1 MKNQSIKV
9 ILSFSAKK
17 TPDWFHFLSA
27 VDSGFVR
34 AELLRKHLKA
44 PGTVQ
49 IWPGNNSTPT
59 DADTP
64 AETLPDKEPK
74 PAPVAAPIAATASPS
89 VRLPAVQDAPAS
101 PPRPAQ
107 IHGAKAPEQAPESL
121 ADSLLKGG
129 SVRW

>member
-64 AETLPDKEPK
+64 AETLPSKEPK
-74 PAPVAAPIAATASPS
+74 PASIA
-89 VRLPAVQDAPAS
+89 APAS
-101 PPRPAQ
+101 PSMPSMQLPAIQEAPASQPSTAQ

-129 SVRW
+129 SVKW

>member
-17 TPDWFHFLSA
+17 TPEWHHFLSTIEN
-27 VDSGFVR
+27 GFVR

-64 AETLPDKEPK
+64 AETLPNKESK
-74 PAPVAAPIAATASPS
+74 PAPIAAPASPFMQ
-89 VRLPAVQDAPAS
+89 LPAIQETPAS
-101 PPRPAQ
+101 PPSPAQ

-129 SVRW
+129 SVKW

>member
-17 TPDWFHFLSA
+17 TPEWHHFLSTIE
-27 VDSGFVR
+27 SGFVR

-49 IWPGNNSTPT
+49 IWPGNNSTPA

-64 AETLPDKEPK
+64 AETVPNKEPK
-74 PAPVAAPIAATASPS
+74 PAPIAAPASPS
-89 VRLPAVQDAPAS
+89 MQLPAIQEAPAS
-101 PPRPAQ
+101 PPSPAQ
-107 IHGAKAPEQAPESL
+107 IAKAPEQATESL

-129 SVRW
+129 SVKW

>member
-17 TPDWFHFLSA
+17 TPEWHHFLSTIE
-27 VDSGFVR
+27 SGFVR

-49 IWPGNNSTPT
+49 IWPGNNSTPA

-64 AETLPDKEPK
+64 AETLPNKEPK
-74 PAPVAAPIAATASPS
+74 PAPIAAMQ
-89 VRLPAVQDAPAS
+89 LPAIQEAPAS
-101 PPRPAQ
+101 PAP
-107 IHGAKAPEQAPESL
+107 IHGAKAPVQATESL

-129 SVRW
+129 SVKW

>member
-17 TPDWFHFLSA
+17 TPEWHHFLSTIEN
-27 VDSGFVR
+27 GFVR
-34 AELLRKHLKA
+34 AELLRRHLKA

-64 AETLPDKEPK
+64 AETLPSKEPK
-74 PAPVAAPIAATASPS
+74 PAPIAAMQ
-89 VRLPAVQDAPAS
+89 LPAIQEAPAS
-101 PPRPAQ
+101 PPSPAP
-107 IHGAKAPEQAPESL
+107 IHGAKAPVQATESL

-129 SVRW
+129 SVKW

>member
-17 TPDWFHFLSA
+17 TPEWHHFLSTIEN
-27 VDSGFVR
+27 GFVR

-64 AETLPDKEPK
+64 AETLPNKESK
-74 PAPVAAPIAATASPS
+74 PAPIA
-89 VRLPAVQDAPAS
+89 APAS
-101 PPRPAQ
+101 PPSPAQ

-129 SVRW
+129 SVKW

>member
-17 TPDWFHFLSA
+17 TPEWHHFLSTIE
-27 VDSGFVR
+27 SGFVR

-44 PGTVQ
+44 PGSVQ
-49 IWPGNNSTPT
+49 IWPGNNSTPA

-64 AETLPDKEPK
+64 A
-74 PAPVAAPIAATASPS
+74 PIAAMQ
-89 VRLPAVQDAPAS
+89 LPAIQEAPAS
-101 PPRPAQ
+101 PPSPAP
-107 IHGAKAPEQAPESL
+107 IHGAKAQVQATESL

-129 SVRW
+129 SVKW

>member
-17 TPDWFHFLSA
+17 TPEWHHFLSTIEN
-27 VDSGFVR
+27 GFVR

-64 AETLPDKEPK
+64 AETLPSKEPK
-74 PAPVAAPIAATASPS
+74 PAPIAAMQ
-89 VRLPAVQDAPAS
+89 LPAIQEAPAS
-101 PPRPAQ
+101 QPSTAQ

-129 SVRW
+129 SVKW